1 VLPFQPSTTQLKDI
15 DQHRCCASSSLLASQ
30 STQLAFL
37 FHRIPYSKFKP
48 HSSPP
53 DPSQTINA
61 TELTQDK
68 QVDNVTGATQPVTRS
83 AKSQSPT
90 PKFVQKSYTHSS
102 ASSSKPQCGSTS
114 SGPLRS
120 AHNPREIWTRF
131 ADREWGNLMLPFV
144 DVAERAAADEVTV
157 AEPRLDGGRQRR
169 RVGHPQQRTRWLYR
183 DPASAAAPSSL
194 GFWRVGIAGL
204 ASLLPPGARVWIPG
218 GVRLALLAVSGCA
231 HFPTS
236 RQIWRGVTSSG
247 LVWLLVPEC
256 WPPRVGR
263 VRRMKAG
270 IGMSVEVGNRKVGQR
285 RQKLLNEAHI
295 FRQLKHSGYPHW
307 LSLNSIF
314 KKYSLLFI
322 VFYDFYSIVFLYSFT
337 SIFNYSLFYI
347 ILYNYHILFLLL
359 NNNILNINCKSQF
372 LKNR

>member
-1 VLPFQPSTTQLKDI
+1 
-15 DQHRCCASSSLLASQ
+15 
-30 STQLAFL
+30 
-37 FHRIPYSKFKP
+37 
-48 HSSPP
+48 
-53 DPSQTINA
+53 
-61 TELTQDK
+61 
-68 QVDNVTGATQPVTRS
+68 
-83 AKSQSPT
+83 
-90 PKFVQKSYTHSS
+90 
-102 ASSSKPQCGSTS
+102 
-114 SGPLRS
+114 
-120 AHNPREIWTRF
+120 
-131 ADREWGNLMLPFV
+131 MLPFV
-144 DVAERAAADEVTV
+144 YVAERAAADEVTV

-256 WPPRVGR
+256 WPQRVGR

-285 RQKLLNEAHI
+285 RQKLLNESHI
-295 FRQLKHSGYPHW
+295 LRQLQHSGYPHW

-314 KKYSLLFI
+314 
-322 VFYDFYSIVFLYSFT
+322 
-337 SIFNYSLFYI
+337 
-347 ILYNYHILFLLL
+347 
-359 NNNILNINCKSQF
+359 
-372 LKNR
+372 